1 MKYIK
6 LLSVFFI
13 FLIFSCDK
21 DFTSIDSDVIS
32 SENAIN
38 FSTSL
43 IDYPLIASNLRLNP
57 VKSNNL
63 PSFMLGYNNN
73 PVFGE
78 SKASF
83 LGQVI
88 PTEFSPSFGE
98 NVVLDSVVLTIPYY
112 SRGVETSEE
121 GDITYEIDSVYG
133 NTPTK
138 LYVYKSNFYL
148 RDFDPSGD
156 FSDSQNY
163 YSNGSLSNSEY
174 INQAEVEAELL
185 FESGVIGDGSDDFTP
200 SSERIDLTLLDS
212 LGESYVSS
220 SIAPAIRLKLNNP
233 NDNFWQSIFF
243 ENEGNPELVNPN
255 TFKEF
260 FRGLYIKAD
269 GINSEGS
276 MMMLNFASSNTKLT
290 IHYTSDTSTDSDT
303 DSGGTTTETISSQ
316 NEYVL
321 NFTDNLINVYENNF
335 QIDVSNSNTVEGD
348 ERLYLKGGEGYMSTI
363 DLFNGEIQDENGEMV
378 DAFDHFKNSFYDGE
392 NEIANKIINEAYIE
406 FFVDQTQNI
415 QDEPDR
421 IYLYNF
427 EQNTALI
434 DYFLDQSV
442 SSTTINAKI
451 NHLEPLTRD
460 GDSLTGE
467 GVKYKIR
474 ITEHLNNLI
483 LRDSTNAK
491 LALVVTANVGS
502 IDNFSIL
509 NSGEEN
515 RDFPSGAILTPNGT
529 VLHGSQSENIDKR
542 PRIKIYYTDPD
553 D

>member
-1 MKYIK
+1 MKNIK

-13 FLIFSCDK
+13 IFIYSCDK

-32 SENAIN
+32 AENAIN
-38 FSTSL
+38 FNTSSV
-43 IDYPLIASNLRLNP
+43 DYPIVASNLRLNP

-73 PVFGE
+73 PFYGE

-83 LGQVI
+83 LGQVV
-88 PTEFSPSFGE
+88 PAEFSPSFGE
-98 NVVLDSVVLTIPYY
+98 NVVLDSVVLTIPYF

-133 NTPTK
+133 STATK

-148 RDFDPSGD
+148 RDFNPSGD

-163 YSNGSLSNSEY
+163 YSNGALSNSES
-174 INQAEVEAELL
+174 INQAEIEAELL
-185 FESGVIGDGSDDFTP
+185 YESGILGDGSDDFIP
-200 SSERIDLTLLDS
+200 SSERIDLTSLDS
-212 LGESYVSS
+212 LGETYVSS

-233 NDNFWQSIFF
+233 NDNFWQSLFF
-243 ENEGNPELVNPN
+243 ENEGNPELINPN

-269 GINSEGS
+269 GVNSDGS
-276 MMMLNFASSNTKLT
+276 MMLLNFASSNTKLT
-290 IHYTSDTSTDSDT
+290 IHYTSETSTDSDT
-303 DSGGTTTETISSQ
+303 DSGGTSTETISSQ

-321 NFTDNLINVYENNF
+321 NFTDNLVNIYENNF
-335 QIDVSNSNTVEGD
+335 QVDVSNSNIVDGD
-348 ERLYLKGGEGYMSTI
+348 ERIYLKGGEGYMSTV
-363 DLFNGEIQDENGEMV
+363 DLFGGDIQDENGEMV
-378 DAFDHFKNSFYDGE
+378 NAFEHFKNSFYDEE

-406 FFVDQTQNI
+406 FFVDQTQDI
-415 QDEPDR
+415 GSEPDR

-460 GDSLTGE
+460 GDSITGE

-491 LALVVTANVGS
+491 LALVVTSNVGS

-509 NSGEEN
+509 NSGEED
-515 RDFPSGAILTPNGT
+515 RDFPSGAILTPKGT
-529 VLHGSQSENIDKR
+529 VLHGSQSEDIDKR
-542 PRIKIYYTDPD
+542 PRIKIYYTDPNE
-553 D
+553 

>member
-1 MKYIK
+1 MKNIK

-13 FLIFSCDK
+13 IFIYSCDK

-32 SENAIN
+32 AENAIN
-38 FSTSL
+38 FNTSS
-43 IDYPLIASNLRLNP
+43 IDYPLVASNKKLNP

-73 PVFGE
+73 PFYGE

-83 LGQVI
+83 LGQVV
-88 PTEFSPSFGE
+88 PAEFSPSFGE

-121 GDITYEIDSVYG
+121 GDISYEIDSVYG
-133 NTPTK
+133 NTATK

-148 RDFDPSGD
+148 RDFNPSGD

-163 YSNGSLSNSEY
+163 YSNGALSNSES
-174 INQAEVEAELL
+174 INQAEIEAELL
-185 FESGVIGDGSDDFTP
+185 YESGILGDGSDDFIP
-200 SSERIDLTLLDS
+200 SSERIDLTSLDS
-212 LGESYVSS
+212 LGETYVSS

-233 NDNFWQSIFF
+233 NDNFWQSLFF
-243 ENEGNPELVNPN
+243 ENEGNPELINPN

-269 GINSEGS
+269 GVNSDGS
-276 MMMLNFASSNTKLT
+276 MMLLNFASSNTKLT
-290 IHYTSDTSTDSDT
+290 IHYTSETSTDSDT
-303 DSGGTTTETISSQ
+303 DSGGTSTETITSQ

-321 NFTDNLINVYENNF
+321 NFTDNLVNIYENNF
-335 QIDVSNSNTVEGD
+335 LVDVSNPNTVDGD
-348 ERLYLKGGEGYMSTI
+348 ERIYLKGGEGYMSTV
-363 DLFNGEIQDENGEMV
+363 DLFGGDIQDENGEMV
-378 DAFDHFKNSFYDGE
+378 NAFEHFKNSFYDEE

-406 FFVDQTQNI
+406 FFVDQTQDI
-415 QDEPDR
+415 GSEPDR

-460 GDSLTGE
+460 GDSITGE

-491 LALVVTANVGS
+491 LALVVTSNVGS

-509 NSGEEN
+509 NSGEED
-515 RDFPSGAILTPNGT
+515 RDFPSGAILTPKGT
-529 VLHGSQSENIDKR
+529 VLHGSQSEDIDKR
-542 PRIKIYYTDPD
+542 PRIKIYYTDPNE
-553 D
+553 

>member
-1 MKYIK
+1 MKNTK
-6 LLSVFFI
+6 LLSVLFI
-13 FLIFSCDK
+13 IFIYSCDK

-32 SENAIN
+32 AENAIN
-38 FSTSL
+38 FNTSS
-43 IDYPLIASNLRLNP
+43 IDYPIVASNLRLNP

-73 PVFGE
+73 PFYGE

-83 LGQVI
+83 LGQIV
-88 PTEFSPSFGE
+88 PAEFSPSFGE

-133 NTPTK
+133 STATK

-148 RDFDPSGD
+148 RDFNPSGD

-163 YSNGSLSNSEY
+163 YSNGALSNSES
-174 INQAEVEAELL
+174 INQAEIEAELL
-185 FESGVIGDGSDDFTP
+185 YESGILGDGSDDFIP
-200 SSERIDLTLLDS
+200 SSERIDLTSLDS
-212 LGESYVSS
+212 LGETFVSS

-233 NDNFWQSIFF
+233 NDNFWQSLFF
-243 ENEGNPELVNPN
+243 ENEGNPELINPN

-269 GINSEGS
+269 GVNSDGS
-276 MMMLNFASSNTKLT
+276 MMLLNFASSNTKLT
-290 IHYTSDTSTDSDT
+290 IHYTSETSTDSDT
-303 DSGGTTTETISSQ
+303 DSGGTSTETISSQ

-321 NFTDNLINVYENNF
+321 NFTDNLVNIYENNF
-335 QIDVSNSNTVEGD
+335 LVDVSNPNTVDGD
-348 ERLYLKGGEGYMSTI
+348 ERIYLKGGEGYMSTV
-363 DLFNGEIQDENGEMV
+363 DLFGGDIQDENGEMV
-378 DAFDHFKNSFYDGE
+378 NAFEHFKNSFYDEE
-392 NEIANKIINEAYIE
+392 NEIAKKIINEAYIE
-406 FFVDQTQNI
+406 FFVDQTQDI
-415 QDEPDR
+415 GSEPDR

-460 GDSLTGE
+460 GDSITGE
-467 GVKYKIR
+467 GIKYKIR

-491 LALVVTANVGS
+491 LALVVTSNVGS

-515 RDFPSGAILTPNGT
+515 RDFPSGAILTPKGT
-529 VLHGSQSENIDKR
+529 VLHGNQSQDIDKR
-542 PRIKIYYTDPD
+542 PRIKIYYTDPNE
-553 D
+553 

>member
-1 MKYIK
+1 MKNIK

-13 FLIFSCDK
+13 IFIYSCDK

-32 SENAIN
+32 AENAIN
-38 FSTSL
+38 FNTSS
-43 IDYPLIASNLRLNP
+43 IDYPIVASNLRLNP

-73 PVFGE
+73 PFYGE

-83 LGQVI
+83 LGQVV
-88 PTEFSPSFGE
+88 PAEFSPSFGE

-133 NTPTK
+133 STATK

-148 RDFDPSGD
+148 RDFNPSGD

-163 YSNGSLSNSEY
+163 YSNGALSNSES
-174 INQAEVEAELL
+174 INQAEIEAELL
-185 FESGVIGDGSDDFTP
+185 YESGILGDGSDDFIP
-200 SSERIDLTLLDS
+200 SSERIDLTSLDS

-233 NDNFWQSIFF
+233 NDNFWQSLFF
-243 ENEGNPELVNPN
+243 ENEGNPELINPN

-269 GINSEGS
+269 GVNSDGS
-276 MMMLNFASSNTKLT
+276 MMLLNFASSNTKLT
-290 IHYTSDTSTDSDT
+290 IHYTSETSTDSDT
-303 DSGGTTTETISSQ
+303 DSGGTSTETITSQ

-321 NFTDNLINVYENNF
+321 NFTDNLVNIYENNF
-335 QIDVSNSNTVEGD
+335 LVDVSNPNTVDGD
-348 ERLYLKGGEGYMSTI
+348 ERIYLKGGEGYMSTV
-363 DLFNGEIQDENGEMV
+363 DLFGGDIQDENGEMV
-378 DAFDHFKNSFYDGE
+378 NAFEHFKNSFYDEE

-406 FFVDQTQNI
+406 FFVDQTQDI
-415 QDEPDR
+415 GSEPDR

-460 GDSLTGE
+460 GDSITGE

-491 LALVVTANVGS
+491 LALVVTSNVGS

-509 NSGEEN
+509 NSGEED
-515 RDFPSGAILTPNGT
+515 RDFPSGAILTPKGT
-529 VLHGSQSENIDKR
+529 VLHGSQSEDIDKR
-542 PRIKIYYTDPD
+542 PRIKIYYTDPNE
-553 D
+553 

>member
-1 MKYIK
+1 MKNIK

-13 FLIFSCDK
+13 IFIYSCDK

-32 SENAIN
+32 AENAIN
-38 FSTSL
+38 FNTSS
-43 IDYPLIASNLRLNP
+43 IDYPLVASNKKLNP

-73 PVFGE
+73 PFYGE

-83 LGQVI
+83 LGQVV
-88 PTEFSPSFGE
+88 PAEFSPSFGE

-133 NTPTK
+133 STATK

-148 RDFDPSGD
+148 RDFNPSGD

-163 YSNGSLSNSEY
+163 YSNGALSNSES
-174 INQAEVEAELL
+174 INQAEIEAELL
-185 FESGVIGDGSDDFTP
+185 YESGILGDGSDDFIP
-200 SSERIDLTLLDS
+200 SSERIDLTSLDS
-212 LGESYVSS
+212 LGETYVSS

-233 NDNFWQSIFF
+233 NDNFWQSLFF
-243 ENEGNPELVNPN
+243 ENEGNPELINPN

-269 GINSEGS
+269 GVNSDGS
-276 MMMLNFASSNTKLT
+276 MMLLNFASSNTKLT
-290 IHYTSDTSTDSDT
+290 IHYTSETSTDSDT
-303 DSGGTTTETISSQ
+303 DSGGTSTETITSQ

-321 NFTDNLINVYENNF
+321 NFTDNLVNIYENNF
-335 QIDVSNSNTVEGD
+335 LVDVSNPNTVDGD
-348 ERLYLKGGEGYMSTI
+348 ERIYLKGGEGYMSTV
-363 DLFNGEIQDENGEMV
+363 DLFGGDIQDENGEMV
-378 DAFDHFKNSFYDGE
+378 NAFEHFKNSFYDEE

-406 FFVDQTQNI
+406 FFVDQTQDI
-415 QDEPDR
+415 GSEPDR

-460 GDSLTGE
+460 GDSITGE

-491 LALVVTANVGS
+491 LALVVTSNVGS

-509 NSGEEN
+509 NSGEED
-515 RDFPSGAILTPNGT
+515 RDFPSGAILTPKGT
-529 VLHGSQSENIDKR
+529 VLHGSQSEDIDKR
-542 PRIKIYYTDPD
+542 PRIKIYYTDPNE
-553 D
+553 

>member
-174 INQAEVEAELL
+174 INRAEVEAELL
-185 FESGVIGDGSDDFTP
+185 FESGVIGDGSDDFVP

-378 DAFDHFKNSFYDGE
+378 DAFDHFKNSFYDEE

-460 GDSLTGE
+460 GDSLNGE